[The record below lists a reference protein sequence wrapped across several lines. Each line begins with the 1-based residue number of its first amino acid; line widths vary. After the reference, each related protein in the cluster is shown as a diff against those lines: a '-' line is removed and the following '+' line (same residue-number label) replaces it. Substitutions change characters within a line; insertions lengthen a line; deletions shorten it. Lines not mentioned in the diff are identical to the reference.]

1 MPVSLDQIKEEI
13 SNITIHNPMNEMRLN
28 FLFMKRGRLIYF
40 LRLIEAE
47 EVLKN
52 SLSDKEI
59 LELKL
64 HLEKTQEAIDSHHL
78 LSFKKHKKQES
89 ELQEMSY
96 KELKQGLKNYK
107 QSMNAFIRK
116 NKRSNIGRL
125 RLKYFF
131 Q

>member
-1 MPVSLDQIKEEI
+1 MQVTVDQIKEEI
-13 SNITIHNPMNEMRLN
+13 SNITIHNPMNEIRLN
-28 FLFMKRGRLIYF
+28 FLFMKRGRLMYF

-47 EVLKN
+47 EVLKD

-64 HLEKTQEAIDSHHL
+64 HLKKTQEAIDSHHL
-78 LSFKKHKKQES
+78 MSFKKRNKQENQ
-89 ELQEMSY
+89 LQEMSY
-96 KELKQGLKNYK
+96 KELKQGLKDYK

-116 NKRSNIGRL
+116 NKRSNIGKL

-131 Q
+131 S

>member
-1 MPVSLDQIKEEI
+1 MKISLDQIKEEI
-13 SNITIHNPMNEMRLN
+13 SNIIIHNPMNEMRLN
-28 FLFMKRGRLIYF
+28 FLFIKRGRLMYF

-47 EVLKN
+47 EVLKD

-64 HLEKTQEAIDSHHL
+64 HLEKTQEAIDSHQL
-78 LSFKKHKKQES
+78 MSFEKRNKQENQ
-89 ELQEMSY
+89 LQEMGY
-96 KELKQGLKNYK
+96 KELKQGLKDYK

-131 Q
+131 S